1 MVGNS
6 PLDKVGDA
14 SRQFWSQLFPLWGRA
29 SARISGKDLE
39 LDSVKAGELCA
50 KRDYSFVTVIHYF

>member
-14 SRQFWSQLFPLWGRA
+14 SRQFWSQLSPLWGQA
-29 SARISGKDLE
+29 SVRISGKDLE
-39 LDSVKAGELCA
+39 LDSVKAGEFMC
-50 KRDYSFVTVIHYF
+50 KNMNFKS